1 MMKDSVKEICA
12 SSRVVID
19 EVAYYLSK
27 NELCQE
33 DFDTIIN
40 DLEIIQNGM
49 TFAKKISNW

>member
-1 MMKDSVKEICA
+1 MKDSVKEICSNA
-12 SSRVVID
+12 RVVID

-27 NELCQE
+27 NELSQE

-49 TFAKKISNW
+49 KFAKKISNW